1 MMRTCCCSHQVV
13 TSHMMRAGRQMM
25 VRGVEERSACSVPIV
40 GAAREVV
47 VGRVKE
53 SSRRTQNSRGV

>member
-1 MMRTCCCSHQVV
+1 MMRTSCYSHQVV

-25 VRGVEERSACSVPIV
+25 VRGVEECSATIM

-47 VGRVKE
+47 VGRVKQ

>member
-1 MMRTCCCSHQVV
+1 MMRTSCCSHQVV

-25 VRGVEERSACSVPIV
+25 VRGVEECSACSVSIV

-47 VGRVKE
+47 VGRVRKD
-53 SSRRTQNSRGV
+53 SKRVHKRISR

>member
-1 MMRTCCCSHQVV
+1 MMRTSCCSHQVV

-25 VRGVEERSACSVPIV
+25 VRGVEECSACSVPIM
-40 GAAREVV
+40 GAAWEVV
-47 VGRVKE
+47 VGRVEE

>member
-1 MMRTCCCSHQVV
+1 MMRTSCYSHQVV

-25 VRGVEERSACSVPIV
+25 MRGVEERSACSVPIV

-53 SSRRTQNSRGV
+53 SSRRTQNSRRV

>member
-1 MMRTCCCSHQVV
+1 MMRTSCYSHQVV

-25 VRGVEERSACSVPIV
+25 VRGVEERSACSVSIV

>member
-1 MMRTCCCSHQVV
+1 MMRTSCYSHQVV

-25 VRGVEERSACSVPIV
+25 MRRVEECSACSVTIM

-47 VGRVKE
+47 VGRVKQ

>member
-1 MMRTCCCSHQVV
+1 MMRTSCCSHQVV

-25 VRGVEERSACSVPIV
+25 MRRVEECSACSVPIM

>member
-1 MMRTCCCSHQVV
+1 MMRTSCYSQVV
-13 TSHMMRAGRQMM
+13 TSHMMRTGRQMM
-25 VRGVEERSACSVPIV
+25 VRGVEECSACSVSIV

>member
-1 MMRTCCCSHQVV
+1 MMRTSCCSHQVV
-13 TSHMMRAGRQMM
+13 TSHMVRAGRQMM
-25 VRGVEERSACSVPIV
+25 VRGVEERSACSVSIV

-47 VGRVKE
+47 VGRVEE